1 MHIKFLLSLIVNLLS
16 TVIYSQNYDT
26 IVFSGPFQPK
36 LSILIEQDNYREYNI
51 FDEKPLNA
59 VVLNNFLEIK
69 KIKEVYKNGW
79 KVKNDT
85 IITNQ
90 ENELFKKAKRLL
102 GNENELEK
110 SIALIINKIDKS
122 QLILFFEGH
131 SYSILPDWESAI
143 IFKDKNE
150 NECLNL
156 KLDYLG
162 ANDIFEKDYDCNSN
176 LFEIEKSNKN
186 ELTFFIKEK
195 VILKEYYQDNIIVK
209 RQIFFPT
216 QFFFNSIVNIIYEN
230 EKKKEVFQTYSEE
243 NVEIK
248 SGLYYKFHPN
258 GKIFLIGFLNNN
270 EPVNIWEV
278 YNKEGQREKT
288 IDLNDC
294 NCKLPNELY

>member
-1 MHIKFLLSLIVNLLS
+1 M
-16 TVIYSQNYDT
+16 
-26 IVFSGPFQPK
+26 
-36 LSILIEQDNYREYNI
+36 
-51 FDEKPLNA
+51 
-59 VVLNNFLEIK
+59 
-69 KIKEVYKNGW
+69 
-79 KVKNDT
+79 
-85 IITNQ
+85 
-90 ENELFKKAKRLL
+90 
-102 GNENELEK
+102 
-110 SIALIINKIDKS
+110 
-122 QLILFFEGH
+122 
-131 SYSILPDWESAI
+131 
-143 IFKDKNE
+143 
-150 NECLNL
+150 
-156 KLDYLG
+156 
-162 ANDIFEKDYDCNSN
+162 IFEKDYDCNSN

-258 GKIFLIGFLNNN
+258 GKIFLIGFFNNN

-278 YNKEGQREKT
+278 YNKDGQQEKT